1 MTSPFVLTLYANR
14 KIMIRKEQILANLGF
29 DSLTSMQ
36 QRMESEGKKPG
47 GIVLLSP
54 TGTGKTLAY
63 LLPLVEKINVQ
74 LDVLQAV
81 VIVPTREL
89 AQQSE
94 EVFKRMK
101 TEMRCLALYGGRP
114 AMEEHRKIRE
124 IKPQLVFATPGRLND
139 HLGKDNINA
148 FGVKTLVIDEFDKCL
163 ELGFQDEMLCLLKYF
178 SNIVGAWL
186 LSATDAEEIPAF
198 MGKLFQEYNKI
209 DFLIESDSLPDRVEV
224 NVVNSPQKDKLETL
238 ARLLTHIA
246 GAPAIV
252 FVSYR
257 ESVERVWHWLRQQ
270 GFAAEMYH
278 GGMEQENRERALYKF
293 RCGAANVLVSTD
305 LAARGLDIPEVRV
318 VIHYHLPLKS
328 EDYTHRNGRTARWKS
343 AGSVC
348 LLVGPTEILPNFVIG
363 QKTLDLNDVSEV
375 QPVAP
380 MYATIYIGRGKRDKL
395 SKGDVLGFLCKKG
408 GLRSDEI
415 GRIDVGPHYAYA
427 AVLRSKLK
435 GMLRRVGGEKI
446 KGMKTLI
453 DEMRR

>member
-1 MTSPFVLTLYANR
+1 
-14 KIMIRKEQILANLGF
+14 MIDKEQILANLGF
-29 DSLTSMQ
+29 DTLTPMQ
-36 QRMESEGKKPG
+36 QRMECAGKRTG

-63 LLPLVEKINVQ
+63 LLPLVEKIDVQ

-94 EVFKRMK
+94 DVFRQMK
-101 TEMRCLALYGGRP
+101 TGACCLALYGGRP

-139 HLGKDNINA
+139 HLGKDNLNA
-148 FGVKTLVIDEFDKCL
+148 FGVRSLVVDEFDKCL
-163 ELGFQDEMLCLLKYF
+163 ELGFQDEMSCVLKYF
-178 SNIVGAWL
+178 SNVSSAWL
-186 LSATDAEEIPAF
+186 MSATDAEEIPAF
-198 MGKLFQEYNKI
+198 MGKLFPKYSKI
-209 DFLIESDSLPDRVEV
+209 DFLTENASLQDRVEV
-224 NVVNSPQKDKLETL
+224 YVVNSPQKDKLATL
-238 ARLLTHIA
+238 AKLLTHIA

-257 ESVERVWHWLRQQ
+257 ESVERVGLWLRQQ
-270 GFAAEMYH
+270 GFAVEMYH
-278 GGMEQENRERALYKF
+278 GGMEQEYRERALYKF

-318 VIHYHLPLKS
+318 VVHYHLPQKA

-343 AGSVC
+343 EGSVC
-348 LLVGPTEILPNFVIG
+348 LLLGPTETLPDFVTG
-363 QKTLDLNDVSEV
+363 YKMFDLNGVSMV

-380 MYATIYIGRGKRDKL
+380 IYATIYIGRGKRDKL

-427 AVLRSKLK
+427 AVLRSKLRD
-435 GMLRRVGGEKI
+435 MLRRVGCEKI
-446 KGMKTLI
+446 KGMKTLVE
-453 DEMRR
+453 EMRR